1 MGDFTGFSFNG
12 FHSEDLGIVRVSDG
26 DRYKDELMPEF
37 DDATVDIPGGDGIY
51 YFGSYYKSKKFTI
64 NIAFDH
70 LTEIQYRKIRR
81 IFSTRKPGTLIYDE
95 APYKC
100 YKVKLESPISLD
112 TICFN
117 ERELIY
123 EDNPDPSWTDGNVIH
138 YIKGSIDHPVRS
150 EETNERIY
158 KGEGEINLV
167 AYEPFAHAPSK
178 TLDGYADYDNIE
190 EWKDTSGLK
199 NSLEGYDVYG
209 ETDVKYEVYTTQ
221 QGDNPQKLKLY
232 VKNGETYLLTI
243 DKNPVEGTT
252 YYKKSGIGQIKVY
265 NPGDIDAPFLL
276 YIPFTSDTIDAF
288 SMTLEEYDEDAE
300 DGYTAVEDA
309 QLRFNTITRI
319 TKIWNSTLK
328 KMVDIATKNLDDG
341 IVINTKNQ
349 LVEGVQKTGDNSYKT
364 TGTLYNNFIE
374 GGNFFTINSDSDLGA
389 FEGQIKF
396 STALSGNDAPEIIYD
411 YLYF

>member
-70 LTEIQYRKIRR
+70 LTELQYRNIRR
-81 IFSTRKPGTLIYDE
+81 IFSTRKPGTLIFNE

-112 TICFN
+112 TICFDEKIVENQNKNKGAAENLRSVELGLIEHDDFIYPISRQEWEAQN
-117 ERELIY
+117 ESLENSSAVVNESLG
-123 EDNPDPSWTDGNVIH
+123 DSSAVV
-138 YIKGSIDHPVRS
+138 K
-150 EETNERIY
+150 EEKVDKYQRIY
-158 KGEGEINLV
+158 KGEGEIPFV
-167 AYEPFAHAPSK
+167 AYESFAHAPSK

-190 EWKDTSGLK
+190 EWKDTAGLK
-199 NSLEGYDVYG
+199 DSLEGYD
-209 ETDVKYEVYTTQ
+209 TYT
-221 QGDNPQKLKLY
+221 
-232 VKNGETYLLTI
+232 NGI
-243 DKNPVEGTT
+243 
-252 YYKKSGIGQIKVY
+252 IKVY
-265 NPGDIDAPFLL
+265 NPGDIDTPFLL
-276 YIPFTSDTIDAF
+276 YIPFTSGTIDAF
-288 SMTLEEYDEDAE
+288 SMTLEEYDEDEE
-300 DGYTAVEDA
+300 DNYVAIEGA
-309 QLRFNTITRI
+309 QLRLDFITRV

-328 KMVDIATKNLDDG
+328 KMVDISTENLDDG
-341 IVINTKNQ
+341 IIINTKNQ
-349 LVEGVQKTGDNSYKT
+349 LIEGVQKTGDKSYKT

-374 GGNFFTINSDSDLGA
+374 GGNFFQIISDRALGA

-396 STALSGNDAPEIIYD
+396 STVLSGNDVPEIIYD
-411 YLYF
+411 YIYF

>member
-26 DRYKDELMPEF
+26 DRYKDELTPEF

-70 LTEIQYRKIRR
+70 LTEMQYRKIRR

-112 TICFN
+112 VICFN
-117 ERELIY
+117 ERKLEY
-123 EDNPDPSWTDGNVIH
+123 EDNPDPNWTNKNVVH
-138 YIKGSIDHPVRS
+138 YIKDSIDHPVRS

-178 TLDGYADYDNIE
+178 TLAEYANYDNIE

-199 NSLEGYDVYG
+199 NSLEGYDTYA
-209 ETDVKYEVYTTQ
+209 
-221 QGDNPQKLKLY
+221 
-232 VKNGETYLLTI
+232 NGI
-243 DKNPVEGTT
+243 
-252 YYKKSGIGQIKVY
+252 IKVY
-265 NPGDIDAPFLL
+265 NPGDIDTPFLL
-276 YIPFTSDTIDAF
+276 YIPFVNDTIDAF

-300 DGYTAVEDA
+300 DDYTAIEGA
-309 QLRFNTITRI
+309 QLRFDTITRV

-328 KMVDIATKNLDDG
+328 KMVDISTENLDDG
-341 IVINTKNQ
+341 IIINTKNQ
-349 LVEGVQKTGDNSYKT
+349 LVEGVQKTDDNSYKT

-374 GGNFFTINSDSDLGA
+374 GGNFFTINSDSNLGA

-396 STALSGNDAPEIIYD
+396 STILSGNDIPEIMYD